1 LTRSIPAI
9 VIPRKISRETRRSEA
24 GGATSEI
31 TIAVTGAGLGR
42 VLSLMRILAGEVR
55 RIRRG

>member
-1 LTRSIPAI
+1 

-31 TIAVTGAGLGR
+31 SIAVTGAGLGR